1 MSSLNNIS
9 TNTRSMNGLNTV
21 NADNVNTNNLDVD
34 TIIINDSGTA
44 PTMPASDNS
53 QHIATTAFVTS
64 HASSNYVTLN
74 TPQTITAT
82 KTFNVL
88 QYIPNISGK
97 YIDLFAGQL
106 RLFSGISGGS
116 AVYLYVPP
124 SGRGII
130 DFSSTNCDMVG
141 QYNLTS
147 NNMTCS
153 FAPSSANEY
162 TNKNYVDSN
171 FVDLSNT
178 QTITG
183 NKTFNTICPSSTV
196 APTTASHLTNKNY
209 VDTAISGGTSGF
221 VTTNTTQTIT
231 GQKTFSNANTYI
243 TGNLITDIINSS
255 ATSSNI
261 EIGNN
266 QTSGQIKIGTN
277 TRSST
282 GAITIGGSIANT
294 TVNAGPILTL
304 NSGGNIIIN
313 SSATA
318 GNYSIG
324 SAGST
329 TGTMSLGTN
338 LTSGIINIGTS
349 STRTG
354 STNINTL
361 TTSNA
366 PVNIGS
372 VNSST
377 QLVTLRGAD
386 LRLNKDF
393 TTTTNTIEIGSGNSW
408 STTNINSLLNIYG
421 STIFDDNVTNNF
433 TVTNNDKCY
442 FLNGAD
448 FNANCFFDGVFTI
461 QQALSADI
469 NIGVA
474 SHTDSM
480 YFKFGASPSIIGQLQ
495 MHYVNALNKLRL
507 SQTVAGKSFAL
518 GLGATDYIIMNPS
531 TTYCDI
537 PKMSTGF
544 IDISANTIN
553 AKSGFSMALQLN
565 GTNMIQ
571 LDSATSKVFMG
582 PTRCSS
588 YLEVVGETQ
597 CNNPIELNYNPSSL
611 SAGRLGFQYY
621 STSTTTPFVGGF
633 RNITFT
639 STGLDYFT
647 LPVGVWLCELYS
659 GWAQQSNNRG
669 VSLSATSA
677 TMDNSRACYSTQ
689 QNTSYQELT
698 FTTALSVTNSATPY
712 YFVINCGSNG
722 GSPGFTSVQ
731 HYLRCTRIA

>member
-1 MSSLNNIS
+1 MSNYNFSPTLDGLNNIDS
-9 TNTRSMNGLNTV
+9 S
-21 NADNVNTNNLDVD
+21 NVNSD
-34 TIIINDSGTA
+34 TIITDYLTVNIDSSVPTKATGTNNN
-44 PTMPASDNS
+44 TIAS
-53 QHIATTAFVTS
+53 TAFVQDAITTIGT
-64 HASSNYVTLN
+64 NYVTLN

-82 KTFNVL
+82 KTFNAL

-147 NNMTCS
+147 NNITCS
-153 FAPSSANEY
+153 FAPTSGNEY
-162 TNKNYVDSN
+162 TNKTYVDS
-171 FVDLSNT
+171 
-178 QTITG
+178 
-183 NKTFNTICPSSTV
+183 
-196 APTTASHLTNKNY
+196 
-209 VDTAISGGTSGF
+209 AISGSTSGF

-231 GQKTFSNANTYI
+231 GEKTFSNANTYI
-243 TGNLITDIINSS
+243 TGNLITDKINSS

-294 TVNAGPILTL
+294 TINAGPILTL

-338 LTSGIINIGTS
+338 LTSGVINIGTS
-349 STRTG
+349 GTRTG
-354 STNINTL
+354 ATNINTL

-408 STTNINSLLNIYG
+408 STTNINSLLNVYG
-421 STIFDDNVTNNF
+421 YTIFDDNVMNNF

-448 FNANCFFDGVFTI
+448 FNANCFFDGTFTI
-461 QQALSADI
+461 QQALPADI

-518 GLGATDYIIMNPS
+518 GLGATDYILMNPS
-531 TTYCDI
+531 TTFCDI

-565 GTNMIQ
+565 GTSMIV
-571 LDSATSKVFMG
+571 LDNATSKVTIG
-582 PTRCSS
+582 PARCSS

-621 STSTTTPFVGGF
+621 SISTTTPVVNGSK
-633 RNITFT
+633 NITFT

-698 FTTALSVTNSATPY
+698 FTTALSVTNSGTAY
-712 YFVINCGSNG
+712 YFVIMCGGNG
-722 GSPGFTSVQ
+722 GSPGFSSVQ